1 MYFIWAVLLIVANLA
16 AWLSNALTVPGNW
29 LIVAFTACFAWF
41 FPGDGDYGITWS
53 TIAVLAGIAAMGEV
67 IEFAAGAAVAG
78 KRGGS
83 RRGMALAIAGTLVG
97 STAGAFVALPIPV
110 VGPVIGAIVGGAGGA
125 FVGAWLGESWKG
137 KPLKE
142 GYHVAT
148 GAMIGRLLGTA
159 GKLIVGATMVVIVAI
174 DGLIV

>member
-1 MYFIWAVLLIVANLA
+1 VYFFWAVVLILANLA

-41 FPGDGDYGITWS
+41 LPGDGEYGITW
-53 TIAVLAGIAAMGEV
+53 TTVAVLAGIAAIGEV

-83 RRGMALAIAGTLVG
+83 RRAMALAIAGTLIG
-97 STAGAFVALPIPV
+97 SIAGAFVALPIPV
-110 VGPVIGAIVGGAGGA
+110 VGPVIGAIGGGAVGA

-142 GYHVAT
+142 GYHIAT

-159 GKLIVGATMVVIVAI
+159 GKLIVGATMVVIAAI
-174 DGLIV
+174 DSFF